1 VTRPAGIGRRTRP
14 ASLLLAAIA
23 AATACGAPSRVVFS
37 TRATDADTG
46 PRRVFVLSRLSETGR
61 PGFGPVFAKAFEGRF
76 DAALRRCGMQTGG
89 ASATGLEPASELDRA
104 ASEYRPDAVVILRM
118 SHGTV
123 DQHGVL
129 LDGMIEITLFGG
141 TIAPDGT
148 KPPRQPPKALWKG
161 AATFAYGNL
170 GFTAMAAKAE
180 AFADDLSNKLKED
193 GFFPGCAR
201 VGPRDLPAVA
211 SPIDAS
217 RYAPSSELSAHGGLV
232 VSAASYLP
240 AEVAEARSLQAQAV
254 PSSAVNVVPLVRP
267 RFGPDRDQLAGE
279 GRTRF
284 TPGVGE
290 YVRTGLGAELR
301 KMGIDTARPQRA
313 LRVEIQEATA
323 DPSGWGYRVS
333 LRVKYELVEAG
344 SGRVLYSAVKS
355 ALPSSTTPAMLEVE
369 ALDRAIRASAEALVR
384 DPEFAAAIR

>member
-1 VTRPAGIGRRTRP
+1 MRTGL
-14 ASLLLAAIA
+14 AALLLAAIA
-23 AATACGAPSRVVFS
+23 AAAGCAAPSRVVFS
-37 TRATDADTG
+37 TRATDADTR

-89 ASATGLEPASELDRA
+89 ASATGLEAADELDRA

-123 DQHGVL
+123 DQYGML
-129 LDGMIEITLFGG
+129 LNGMIEITLFGG
-141 TIAPDGT
+141 TVAPDGT
-148 KPPRQPPKALWKG
+148 KPPRQAPKALWKG

-211 SPIDAS
+211 SPVDAS
-217 RYAPSSELSAHGGLV
+217 RYAASSELSAHGGLTV
-232 VSAASYLP
+232 AAAPYLP
-240 AEVAEARSLQAQAV
+240 AEVAEARSIQAQAV
-254 PSSAVNVVPLVRP
+254 IPSAAVNVVPLVRP

-279 GRTRF
+279 GWTRF

-290 YVRTGLGAELR
+290 YVRTALGAELG
-301 KMGIDTARPQRA
+301 KMGIDTTRPQRA
-313 LRVEIQEATA
+313 LRAEIQEATA

-333 LRVKYELVEAG
+333 LRMKYELIEAG
-344 SGRVLYSAVKS
+344 SGRVVYSAVKS
-355 ALPSSTTPAMLEVE
+355 APPASSAPAMLEVE
-369 ALDRAIRASAEALVR
+369 ALNRAIRASAEALVR